1 MKKYRV
7 IIRLPGKDFIK
18 EGNNKIIVL
27 SNLQEKIFAW
37 LDWRLGEKGNR
48 DNYIKFINGLVEIK
62 EIDINV

>member
-7 IIRLPGKDFIK
+7 IIRLPGKDFIE

-37 LDWRLGEKGNR
+37 LDWRLGEKSNR